1 MSTTNGMSGRKGA
14 KKERYDVVILGGG
27 LAGLT
32 LSLQLKKSNPDI
44 SILMLEMRN
53 NQASVAGHKVGEST
67 VELGSHYLREVLNL
81 KGHLEEFQ
89 LPKHGL
95 RFFFK
100 SNKKDDITSRVELGP
115 RERLPVPSHQIDR
128 GTFENYLV
136 KLTQE
141 KGTEF
146 LLGARVKDVI
156 LSETGG
162 LHKVVYM
169 NQGEELTVEATW
181 VTDATSRGSV
191 LKKKLGFQKPMEHH
205 VNAVWYRLKGVI
217 DIDDW
222 SENKTWKS
230 YLKPGLRYLST
241 VHFMDKGYWLWV
253 IPLGS
258 GNTSIGIV
266 ADPAV
271 HSFDEINTYEKA
283 LVWMEKHEPLCHK
296 MLEPKTKDL
305 IDFLYLKHYA
315 HHTGRLYSADR
326 WGVTGEAGAF
336 LDPFYSPGTDFIAM
350 NNSWLSDLILRD
362 LKGEDITVR
371 ASVYEQSHLSLIDN
385 WIPVY
390 QNKYLLMGCT
400 QIMVVK
406 IFWDWATYW
415 SVPSLLF
422 TNGAFTDIKMLK
434 ELFSTATGLGRKF
447 GALNR
452 RMQDLFLEW
461 RPYDTEVFSNRY
473 IDPFDLKILRE
484 FQQGIDLKHEG
495 TLIDKI
501 ARNMELLE
509 KFAAEIFRHVSSQVK
524 DTPLD
529 IKVDPYTITLDLE
542 NKMDGTEP
550 ANGIGVDPE
559 ITKDVE
565 AMWFYKKKQFA

>member
-1 MSTTNGMSGRKGA
+1 
-14 KKERYDVVILGGG
+14 
-27 LAGLT
+27 
-32 LSLQLKKSNPDI
+32 
-44 SILMLEMRN
+44 
-53 NQASVAGHKVGEST
+53 
-67 VELGSHYLREVLNL
+67 
-81 KGHLEEFQ
+81 
-89 LPKHGL
+89 
-95 RFFFK
+95 
-100 SNKKDDITSRVELGP
+100 
-115 RERLPVPSHQIDR
+115 
-128 GTFENYLV
+128 
-136 KLTQE
+136 
-141 KGTEF
+141 
-146 LLGARVKDVI
+146 
-156 LSETGG
+156 
-162 LHKVVYM
+162 
-169 NQGEELTVEATW
+169 
-181 VTDATSRGSV
+181 
-191 LKKKLGFQKPMEHH
+191 
-205 VNAVWYRLKGVI
+205 
-217 DIDDW
+217 
-222 SENKTWKS
+222 
-230 YLKPGLRYLST
+230 
-241 VHFMDKGYWLWV
+241 
-253 IPLGS
+253 
-258 GNTSIGIV
+258 
-266 ADPAV
+266 
-271 HSFDEINTYEKA
+271 
-283 LVWMEKHEPLCHK
+283 
-296 MLEPKTKDL
+296 
-305 IDFLYLKHYA
+305 
-315 HHTGRLYSADR
+315 
-326 WGVTGEAGAF
+326 
-336 LDPFYSPGTDFIAM
+336 
-350 NNSWLSDLILRD
+350 
-362 LKGEDITVR
+362 
-371 ASVYEQSHLSLIDN
+371 
-385 WIPVY
+385 
-390 QNKYLLMGCT
+390 MGCT